1 MKKELKIIKTS
12 KYEIQIFINS
22 IILQKEIPIE
32 SIKLVLGQTSEFSNI
47 VIQKI
52 NTQKNQ
58 SYIIVLVKK
67 YQKFKIKIAF
77 IIISSI

>member
-22 IILQKEIPIE
+22 IILQKEIPTE

-52 NTQKNQ
+52 NTQKINHILLYW
-58 SYIIVLVKK
+58 SRNTRNLK
-67 YQKFKIKIAF
+67 
-77 IIISSI
+77 